1 MYQAK
6 RSRDQQLNIT
16 RKEVEKRKE
25 TVDRTEKR
33 VNTYSSQ
40 VPSNFHICYD
50 YNALKILTPL
60 SLQAPNSFEIL
71 LSTF

>member
-40 VPSNFHICYD
+40 VPFKFSY
-50 YNALKILTPL
+50 
-60 SLQAPNSFEIL
+60 L
-71 LSTF
+71 L